1 MDREYLRTRRDF
13 APSKGSTYN
22 NLGGGCYRCV
32 GTGGFLGRY
41 DAQMQN
47 TTSGWTFTARGIGI
61 YEDGKIDWDYSTN
74 GYFGRS

>member
-1 MDREYLRTRRDF
+1 MDREYLRTRRNF

-22 NLGGGCYRCV
+22 NLGGGWYRCV
-32 GTGGFLGRY
+32 GVGGFLGPY

-47 TTSGWTFTARGIGI
+47 TDSGWTFTAHGIGN

-74 GYFGRS
+74 GYWGRS